1 VINEGLVEIIGP
13 FPVPPPGDKRQRND
27 DPGRIG
33 WRVFNTL
40 RRLRVNINLEPC
52 QCTCCIDA
60 TSATIDSMNE
70 VQTVRS
76 LDGLLDPF
84 SRCLDDESA
93 RRVAAFKVD
102 PKVQA
107 RVDVLAEPA
116 NEGLLTAEERSEYE
130 AFINAAHVITSESNP

>member
-1 VINEGLVEIIGP
+1 
-13 FPVPPPGDKRQRND
+13 
-27 DPGRIG
+27 
-33 WRVFNTL
+33 
-40 RRLRVNINLEPC
+40 
-52 QCTCCIDA
+52 
-60 TSATIDSMNE
+60 MNE